1 MASESGYSIL
11 IPVDGSEHATR
22 AAEYVAHLSK
32 LKPCVVELLYVD
44 SPHAASP
51 QNLVDENARVT
62 AATANARTHL
72 DGAGIDC
79 RVHRASG
86 EPAAAIVAELA
97 AGKHDEVVL
106 GTRGLGPLANLALGS
121 VAYRVAQA
129 APAPVT
135 LVPPA
140 RHDGK
145 AAEGNRIL
153 LAIDSSPASLR
164 ATRFVCAM
172 RTSSTPI
179 EVHLLNVQLPIVSG
193 NVRRFISQETIDT
206 YYREEGEAALA
217 TAKHALRDAGL
228 QFHSHI
234 VAGHLAQ
241 TIVEQA
247 ERLGCSRI
255 VMGSR
260 GMGAMANAVLGS
272 VAFGAIHLASMPV
285 TLVK

>member
-1 MASESGYSIL
+1 MADEFSYSIL

-22 AAEYVAHLSK
+22 AAEYVARVSK
-32 LKPCVVELLYVD
+32 LRPCVVELLYVD
-44 SPHAASP
+44 APHAVSG
-51 QNLVDENARVT
+51 QSSTEDDARFT
-62 AATANARTHL
+62 AATTNARACL
-72 DGAGIDC
+72 DRAGVSY
-79 RVHRASG
+79 RVHRTSG
-86 EPAAAIVAELA
+86 EPAAAIIAELS

-129 APAPVT
+129 AQAPVT

-145 AAEGNRIL
+145 AEANRIL
-153 LAIDSSPASLR
+153 LAVDGSPASLH
-164 ATRFVCAM
+164 ATNFVCA
-172 RTSSTPI
+172 RHAGATPL
-179 EVHLLNVQLPIVSG
+179 EVHVLNVQLPILSG
-193 NVRRFISQETIDT
+193 NVRRFVTQETIDT

-217 TAKHALRDAGL
+217 AATHALRDAGM

-234 VAGHLAQ
+234 LAGHQAQ
-241 TIVEQA
+241 TIVGEA

-255 VMGSR
+255 VMGNR

-272 VAFGAIHLASMPV
+272 VAFAALHLASLPI